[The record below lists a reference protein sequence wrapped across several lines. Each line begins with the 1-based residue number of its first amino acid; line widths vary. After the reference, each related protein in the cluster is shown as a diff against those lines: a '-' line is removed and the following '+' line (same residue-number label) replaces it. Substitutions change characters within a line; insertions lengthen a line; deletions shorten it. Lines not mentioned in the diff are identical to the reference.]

1 MVRPDKECVYPFGLD
16 WTWMR
21 SQEEIVYL
29 NSFKMKTAVMYGVAQ
44 MLFGT
49 TLRMSNFIYQSLW
62 VDLIF
67 EAVAQFVMLIALF
80 GFMDWMII
88 CKWLTDWDAMAAEK
102 KQPPG
107 VIMAMITMFLNGG
120 VYQQPT

>member
-1 MVRPDKECVYPFGLD
+1 MYPFGLD

-21 SQEEIVYL
+21 SNEEIIYL

-49 TLRMSNFIYQSLW
+49 TLRMANQVYDRLW

-67 EAVAQFVMLIALF
+67 EAVAQFVMLVALF

-88 CKWLTDWDAMAAEK
+88 CKWLTDWDAMAE
-102 KQPPG
+102 
-107 VIMAMITMFLNGG
+107 
-120 VYQQPT
+120 